1 MQKNKVARRQVRAQ
15 NMTLVEEREARRV
28 RRSRRNMLIVCA
40 LCIALIG
47 LIAAYYL
54 TDYLDW
60 ARINNYPMKYEDVID
75 KYAAEYQLD
84 PALVCA
90 VIYTE
95 SKFDKDAVSVDGAR
109 GLMQIMPET
118 GRWLSGKIELDAP
131 YDDEMLYDPATNLRL
146 GCWYLDFL
154 HKRYDG
160 RWQEALTAYI
170 AGQGQVDQWLTDP
183 ELSKDGKTL
192 DVIPGQD
199 VKEYA
204 AKVMRTHEKYKTAY
218 PDVLVCTLDDDDDG
232 LQE

>member
-1 MQKNKVARRQVRAQ
+1 MAKKRRKHPLLRAAMLLAVVAVVGTLFFPNWLRQLQYPVRLEP
-15 NMTLVEEREARRV
+15 LVRE
-28 RRSRRNMLIVCA
+28 
-40 LCIALIG
+40 
-47 LIAAYYL
+47 
-54 TDYLDW
+54 T
-60 ARINNYPMKYEDVID
+60 
-75 KYAAEYQLD
+75 AAEYGLN
-84 PALVCA
+84 PPLIAA

-95 SKFDKDAVSVDGAR
+95 SKYDPSAVSSAGAI

>member
-47 LIAAYYL
+47 LIAASYL

-90 VIYTE
+90 VIYT
-95 SKFDKDAVSVDGAR
+95 
-109 GLMQIMPET
+109 
-118 GRWLSGKIELDAP
+118 
-131 YDDEMLYDPATNLRL
+131 
-146 GCWYLDFL
+146 
-154 HKRYDG
+154 
-160 RWQEALTAYI
+160 
-170 AGQGQVDQWLTDP
+170 
-183 ELSKDGKTL
+183 
-192 DVIPGQD
+192 
-199 VKEYA
+199 
-204 AKVMRTHEKYKTAY
+204 
-218 PDVLVCTLDDDDDG
+218 
-232 LQE
+232 